1 MSELPPAGTSGDA
14 AADDPDAPAD
24 APDATDAPGDADESV
39 EAGKRK
45 GKVKV
50 RHTVGKVVGAT
61 VVVLALVTGLSVV
74 FLYRHYNANLNVKDI
89 SGELG
94 TTDRPTPKVP
104 TGPHGPINILVMG
117 SDNRDAPGDH
127 IDNLTGIGKRS
138 DTTILLHLSADR
150 QHAYGISVPRVSIVD
165 RATCLNDKG
174 KVISPAA
181 TGVMWNEAFN
191 IGGPGCTVRQFEQ
204 LTGIRVDHY
213 VVVDFSGFRGMV
225 DAIGGVQVCLPH
237 AVNDTVGHITLPAG
251 THKFSGK
258 DALNYVRERHS
269 LGNGSD
275 IGRMKRQQ
283 AFIASMAHQAISANT
298 LANPIRLAKFIDAA
312 TKSLTL
318 DPDIGSISK
327 LVGLAYQFRHIGLS
341 HIQFVTTPWEADP
354 TDPNRVI
361 WAPDAQKLWDAI
373 AKDQPLS
380 KAMLDGSLNA
390 KHIPGVT
397 KHPHNSQQEQ
407 AAAAEN
413 LANGLCA

>member
-14 AADDPDAPAD
+14 AADD
-24 APDATDAPGDADESV
+24 GESSDDDGV

-50 RHTVGKVVGAT
+50 RHTVGKVIGAT

-89 SGELG
+89 TSELG

-150 QHAYGISVPRVSIVD
+150 QHAYGVSVPRDSIVD
-165 RATCLNDKG
+165 RPTCLDDKG

-181 TGVMWNEAFN
+181 SGVMWNEAFN

-213 VVVDFSGFRGMV
+213 VVVDFNGFRGMV

-237 AVNDTVGHITLPAG
+237 AVDDPIGHITLPAG
-251 THKFSGK
+251 THTFSGV

-361 WAPDAQKLWDAI
+361 WAPDAQQLWDTI
-373 AKDQPLS
+373 AKDQVLS
-380 KAMLDGSLNA
+380 KAMLNGSLNA